1 MAWGQAGVSLK
12 RNLSNGTSN
21 WGPGGTPTIV
31 DIQRIGILRQ
41 LRLLT
46 KATATFTAGA
56 SLALDTIGPY
66 NVYRTLTL
74 SPNQTAPIAR
84 LSGLGA
90 YLAMQMKGE
99 EVKGYSPD
107 AQPVVFP
114 NADGISDVFNASRT
128 STNGD
133 WRLYHDIFVS
143 QYIRDIGCELGLWP
157 LENPAVQLQL
167 EYTPAS
173 ITTASPFSIDNKAA
187 AGASGTTAYFGD
199 VTSDVTLTTPTIDVR
214 RFLWEVPA
222 NAEDDPPYTYI
233 NQWLEE
239 APQGGNV
246 NGASFI
252 EWKCIPLSGVIQ
264 RVGIFV
270 YDGGASLPVGAG
282 VAETSLTAGNALTLL
297 YGADTQKYAE
307 TGQAAHARMH
317 RELGATPQKGFF
329 FWNLLGSALT
339 LADVIDTYT
348 TPEVRIDV
356 NLSTPLG
363 SNNSFARVIRQ
374 MLVPIEIR
382 GR

>member
-1 MAWGQAGVSLK
+1 MWGQAGVSLK
-12 RNLSNGTSN
+12 RELSNGISQ
-21 WGPGGTPTIV
+21 WGPGGTVTLV
-31 DIQRIGILRQ
+31 DIQRIGILRK

-66 NVYRTLTL
+66 NVYSALTL

-90 YLAMQMKGE
+90 YLAMQMKSE
-99 EVKGYSPD
+99 ERKFNTPD
-107 AQPVVFP
+107 FATGVPP
-114 NADGISDVFNASRT
+114 NADGIADVFNAART
-128 STNGD
+128 TTNGD
-133 WRLYHDIFVS
+133 WRLFHDIHVS
-143 QYIRDIGCELGLWP
+143 QFIASLGCELGMWP

-167 EYTPAS
+167 EYTPNS
-173 ITTASPFSIDNKAA
+173 STTSSPFSIDNKAA
-187 AGASGTTAYFGD
+187 AGASGTRPYFGD
-199 VTSDVTLTTPTIDVR
+199 VTSDVTLTTPTVDVR
-214 RFLWEVPA
+214 RRLWEVPA
-222 NAEDDPPYTYI
+222 DASDDPPYTYI

-246 NGASFI
+246 NGTSFI
-252 EWKCIPLSGVIQ
+252 EWKCIPLSGVIL
-264 RVGIFV
+264 RAGIFV

-282 VAETSLTAGNALTLL
+282 VAESSLTAGNALTLL

-307 TGQAAHARMH
+307 TGQAAHARMLDM
-317 RELGATPQKGFF
+317 LGYTPQKGFF
-329 FWNLLGSALT
+329 FWNLMGGGLT

-363 SNNSFARVIRQ
+363 GSNSFARVIRQ

>member
-1 MAWGQAGVSLK
+1 MWGQAGVSLK
-12 RNLSNGTSN
+12 RELSNGKSS
-21 WGPGGTPTIV
+21 WGPGGTVTLV
-31 DIQRIGILRQ
+31 DIQRIGILRK
-41 LRLLT
+41 LRLIT
-46 KATATFTAGA
+46 QSPTATFTPGA

-66 NVYRTLTL
+66 NIYSALTL
-74 SPNQTAPIAR
+74 SPNQTAPIVR

-90 YLAMQMKGE
+90 YLVMQMKSE
-99 EVKGYSPD
+99 ERKFNTPD
-107 AQPVVFP
+107 FATGVPP
-114 NADGISDVFNASRT
+114 NADGIANVFNAARIT
-128 STNGD
+128 TNGD
-133 WRLYHDIFVS
+133 YRLFHDLYVS
-143 QYIRDIGCELGLWP
+143 QFIASLGCELGMWP

-167 EYTPAS
+167 EYTPNSSSA
-173 ITTASPFSIDNKAA
+173 ASPFSLDNKAA
-187 AGASGTTAYFGD
+187 AGASGTRPYFGD
-199 VTSDVTLTTPTIDVR
+199 VTSDVTLATPQVDVR
-214 RFLWEVPA
+214 RRLWEVPA

-246 NGASFI
+246 NGTSFI
-252 EWKCIPLSGVIQ
+252 EWKCIPLSGVIM

-282 VAETSLTAGNALTLL
+282 VAETSLTAGNSLTLL

-307 TGQAAHARMH
+307 TGQTAHARMLDL
-317 RELGATPQKGFF
+317 LGYTPQKGFY
-329 FWNLLGSALT
+329 FWNLLGGGLT

-348 TPEVRIDV
+348 TPEVRVDV

-363 SNNSFARVIRQ
+363 GANSFARVIRQ